1 MSDSAVKRDSA
12 VLAKARHRRPDKAA
26 TGDRTE
32 TEKKLARAARSTQR
46 LAQLSEAQRIGE
58 TLDLFAEDAERAQ
71 QQAMNTD
78 IRQRSLEGFEL
89 PDVFLQAVQG
99 SNGGAPASAPGTPK
113 RTAQAAAMEP
123 VQASFPDLPTQ
134 ADAAPAAHDAATPSA
149 LAASL
154 IAHDHGIENVS
165 PRPRADTVPELDRA
179 RVRAFSDTIDALHAV
194 IVEQRASTAVH
205 ARRMKTMLTIIVCA
219 MLVTVVTGIAQ
230 TALLMRIRHDVQPPT
245 LTSTLAP
252 VALAQTSADTRR

>member
-12 VLAKARHRRPDKAA
+12 VLAKNRRHAA
-26 TGDRTE
+26 EATTTGDRTDS
-32 TEKKLARAARSTQR
+32 EKKLARAARSTQR

-71 QQAMNTD
+71 QQALNTD

-89 PDVFLQAVQG
+89 PDVFLQAVQSG
-99 SNGGAPASAPGTPK
+99 SGAPAPSAP
-113 RTAQAAAMEP
+113 RRAAQAATPEP
-123 VQASFPDLPTQ
+123 VQTSFPDVPEPV
-134 ADAAPAAHDAATPSA
+134 DIPPAAPAAN
-149 LAASL
+149 LL
-154 IAHDHGIENVS
+154 AHDSRVES
-165 PRPRADTVPELDRA
+165 LPPCPRADAVPELDRA

-194 IVEQRASTAVH
+194 IVEQRATSAAH

-230 TALLMRIRHDVQPPT
+230 TALLMRIGHDAQAQSQSQP
-245 LTSTLAP
+245 LTLAP
-252 VALAQTSADTRR
+252 ATAAVTLAESSGNTRR